1 MMRPLAPFAA
11 VSRCRR
17 ALGRDALVV
26 LEQLRRGECGAFEC
40 DQGVS
45 IIRNDFPD
53 LVIVAY
59 EGAGGIEAFDYWRE
73 VAKQKG
79 FHFVRFHSSRP
90 GAMRY
95 AKSIG
100 AEVEF
105 IFIREV

>member
-17 ALGRDALVV
+17 ALGRDALAV
-26 LEQLRRGECGAFEC
+26 LEQLRNGQCGAFEC

-79 FHFVRFHSSRP
+79 FGFIRFHSTRP
-90 GAMRY
+90 GMIRY
-95 AKSIG
+95 AKSRAAT
-100 AEVEF
+100 AEL
-105 IFIREV
+105 IFISEV